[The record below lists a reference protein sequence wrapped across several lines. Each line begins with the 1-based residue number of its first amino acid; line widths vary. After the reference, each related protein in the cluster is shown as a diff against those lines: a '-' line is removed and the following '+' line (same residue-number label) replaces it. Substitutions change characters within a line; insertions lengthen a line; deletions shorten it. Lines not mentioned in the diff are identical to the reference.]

1 MVWHLQDLQEQ
12 IDAEKIE
19 APQLLPGIDIE
30 EQVEEKR
37 KSRRLYNPSGSGTR
51 NELGDIDPLDKFQT
65 HQKNAQQMLFREREV
80 DNLMNMIYGDK
91 ADEQTGHE
99 SDDDE
104 DVIDCNRYDV
114 APEKL
119 TMYREKAVK
128 RKLKSRFVTGQN
140 SEQIVKNLLNM
151 SDSEA
156 EDNKE
161 KKIDKE

>member
-80 DNLMNMIYGDK
+80 DNLMNMIYL
-91 ADEQTGHE
+91 
-99 SDDDE
+99 
-104 DVIDCNRYDV
+104 IDIM
-114 APEKL
+114 KL
-119 TMYREKAVK
+119 NPYYLGSNLCYR
-128 RKLKSRFVTGQN
+128 
-140 SEQIVKNLLNM
+140 LLLLLICHCTSLHKILRLPLTLFLYVCLHHMTSNM
-151 SDSEA
+151 ILCSIDSI
-156 EDNKE
+156 DNQLC
-161 KKIDKE
+161 